1 MIELFKK
8 DVGLC
13 QNVLIGG
20 AMVLLIPYVR
30 SIIYT
35 YSAGGLTSGESM
47 ESLSLGLMGA
57 SRSSFISVSY
67 THLTLPTI
75 YSV

>member
-1 MIELFKK
+1 MIDLFKK

-20 AMVLLIPYVR
+20 VMALLIPYVK

-35 YSAGGLTSGESM
+35 YSAGGLTS
-47 ESLSLGLMGA
+47 LSL
-57 SRSSFISVSY
+57 I
-67 THLTLPTI
+67 HI
-75 YSV
+75 